1 MNPTQSKFFSQ
12 FSLQKL
18 VEKNKSSAGLVCSAG
33 RMGGIGG
40 GGGGVGRRE
49 FRHHKGEAFSCRIK
63 RDQGEQFDEAEF
75 IASLKEDVEKEIIA
89 SGTKIIDRGTL
100 DASSFYF
107 EYGVENIRGHIDISG
122 KKVRENYYSLR
133 ADLDKKG
140 KKDAE

>member
-1 MNPTQSKFFSQ
+1 M
-12 FSLQKL
+12 
-18 VEKNKSSAGLVCSAG
+18 
-33 RMGGIGG
+33 
-40 GGGGVGRRE
+40 
-49 FRHHKGEAFSCRIK
+49 
-63 RDQGEQFDEAEF
+63 AEF